1 MLSKRALFFRE
12 SLLTLIVLI
21 FVVGSLVL
29 AIIDA
34 SYRLAFADLAK
45 VAVAGFLGWMM
56 PRNHISS

>member
-45 VAVAGFLGWMM
+45 VAVCRF
-56 PRNHISS
+56 PRLDDAT